1 MKIFSSPSLYKKY
14 LTENFH
20 NLSFHTLPCDFPHN
34 ILKSFAAELKVSQV
48 KLYFL
53 HLRSFQ
59 AYSRFVRSPNRSFI
73 RLELEILMKVFRKC
87 LRDSLNCLYNV
98 RLEHSQW
105 ILIWALYRRVKRD

>member
-59 AYSRFVRSPNRSFI
+59 AYSRFVRSPSEV
-73 RLELEILMKVFRKC
+73 LYV
-87 LRDSLNCLYNV
+87 LNLKY
-98 RLEHSQW
+98 
-105 ILIWALYRRVKRD
+105 